1 MVNPALACE
10 CSDFPVLQ
18 QSMPTCALIVSISR
32 TPCHSAG
39 LAVSPRLSLM
49 ALSET
54 QTTSM
59 LGAAFPGRLAV
70 VDMELS
76 PSDIVGGT
84 VPAGEGPEGGRV
96 HGLADGEPT
105 ASPLYAP
112 CSCSGT
118 ACGLGIC
125 KVTEQLSRDPENRP
139 FPSSMLSRVG
149 PGWSLGI
156 SVVGVKS

>member
-1 MVNPALACE
+1 
-10 CSDFPVLQ
+10 
-18 QSMPTCALIVSISR
+18 
-32 TPCHSAG
+32 
-39 LAVSPRLSLM
+39 M
-49 ALSET
+49 ASSET
-54 QTTSM
+54 QTTSV
-59 LGAAFPGRLAV
+59 LGAASPGRLV

-84 VPAGEGPEGGRV
+84 VLAGGGPEGGRV

-105 ASPLYAP
+105 ASPLYP
-112 CSCSGT
+112 PGSCSGT